1 MNVHFEEKYFC
12 AANTGEGFLSY
23 YGELISS
30 ADRVF
35 IIKGG
40 PGTGKS
46 RFLRE
51 VAKSAEKHG
60 KSVVYYYCSSDPLS
74 LDAVLIDK
82 KTLLLDGTAPHSVE
96 TAVPGARDS
105 IIDLGAFWDSA
116 SLIGERKRIKYLADR
131 KATCFKR
138 AYMYLSA
145 AKQASFALGTLT
157 EPAVLYTK
165 LKAAAKRVL
174 KGVSD
179 GEEYIE
185 NTVVQNS
192 YGMRGNIRFDTLGRN
207 AGMKYAVAEHLDTAC
222 LFLSEIIEVA
232 KEKHLTV
239 SVSRDPLIPER
250 VDAVY
255 IESAD
260 LLFYVGSEGDKII
273 NMKRFLDEAELR
285 AARQEL
291 KYAVNLKKSCIE
303 CALTSL
309 SKASEYH
316 FSLEKIYGEAMDFSA
331 KEEFTDNFISEMFD

>member
-1 MNVHFEEKYFC
+1 
-12 AANTGEGFLSY
+12 
-23 YGELISS
+23 
-30 ADRVF
+30 
-35 IIKGG
+35 
-40 PGTGKS
+40 
-46 RFLRE
+46 
-51 VAKSAEKHG
+51 
-60 KSVVYYYCSSDPLS
+60 
-74 LDAVLIDK
+74 
-82 KTLLLDGTAPHSVE
+82 
-96 TAVPGARDS
+96 
-105 IIDLGAFWDSA
+105 
-116 SLIGERKRIKYLADR
+116 
-131 KATCFKR
+131 
-138 AYMYLSA
+138 
-145 AKQASFALGTLT
+145 
-157 EPAVLYTK
+157 
-165 LKAAAKRVL
+165 
-174 KGVSD
+174 
-179 GEEYIE
+179 
-185 NTVVQNS
+185 VQNS